1 MSILRIYWQL
11 IKWDVPNTV
20 SRKNFWLASLFGCCL
35 SYTLLGID
43 IALDPLLGGFSSD
56 IGIGWLQGAF
66 ALWMIVPGTMFNVS
80 RLRDTGRYTWKS
92 LLWALLPIV
101 GTVILLWRLTRPT
114 GETQSSKGGP
124 SGPSKEDWGKFH
136 SGIEISPEWRL
147 DHSLVVK

>member
-1 MSILRIYWQL
+1 MSYLKLYWAIVCYRI
-11 IKWDVPNTV
+11 PNTV
-20 SRKNFWLASLFGCCL
+20 SRKNFWLASVVGFCV

-43 IALDPLLGGFSSD
+43 ILMDPILGGYSSEF
-56 IGIGWLQGAF
+56 GIGWLQLAF
-66 ALWMIVPGTMFNVS
+66 ACWILIPGTLFNVS

-101 GTVILLWRLTRPT
+101 GTIILLWRLTRPT
-114 GETQSSKGGP
+114 GETQSSKDGP
-124 SGPSKEDWGKFH
+124 SGPSKKDWNKFH